1 MSDPN
6 APDWKELVQQHA
18 ERVFRIAFR
27 ILGSVHDAE
36 DISQDVFT
44 EALTLHQSE
53 PVRTWTGLMVRLAT
67 LRSIDKLRRERFKPE
82 PLPNSVADSRSIE
95 HPDQALL
102 AAELANR
109 LRGEIRNLP
118 QQQAAIFSLAY
129 FEQLSRSEIA
139 SALAITPESVST
151 ALYKARKKLSD
162 RMAIIQGTKS

>member
-6 APDWKELVQQHA
+6 APDWEELVQQHA

-27 ILGSVHDAE
+27 ILGSTHDAE

-67 LRSIDKLRRERFKPE
+67 LRSIDKLRREKFKPE
-82 PLPNSVADSRSIE
+82 TLQNPVTDSRSVE
-95 HPDQALL
+95 SPDQTLI
-102 AAELANR
+102 AAELANQLR
-109 LRGEIRNLP
+109 LEIKNLP

-139 SALAITPESVST
+139 SALAIPPESVST
-151 ALYKARKKLSD
+151 ALYKARKKLSS
-162 RMAIIQGTKS
+162 RLAVIQGTKS